1 MPGTRILTIVSDPR
15 EGSELATRLHHHG
28 QLCDLAANGLEAW
41 SQLAEHRPDLILV
54 DLETPDLG
62 ILLRRLRDEYMGV
75 TPPMV
80 ALSTGAPMGLDVAE
94 MLSAVVVRPV
104 DPAWLTALAGEIS
117 GGGHP
122 LNLIRLREML
132 RLSTLG
138 QELQRALE
146 NVVHRVRLVYGVNQV
161 VLVANASE
169 RQWVA
174 STSGTVPVSEW
185 PRIWQI
191 AARAVTASAPLITSG
206 EAGAQTQLAAPLLT
220 ANREVVGALCLFTGG
235 VQILDPEAYDAL
247 RDLASRIGAELA
259 WRSVHDRVARERD
272 RLRETAM
279 FDPLL
284 GIFSRTALD
293 QSLGAELARH
303 NRSRS
308 PLTLAVL
315 DVSALRVINDRHGHV
330 VGDAVLRHIA
340 LTCRDLVRA
349 HDIVGRVGGDEIAV
363 IMGDTEV
370 AEARSIISRVIQVIG
385 RRPFAAAEG
394 VEIEIDVRAGLAEKG
409 ARDDEAVRFLARATE
424 ATEQAKLEDQRV
436 AIAAGDERAP
446 SARPDVRFEPG
457 ATLAGVYQIVH
468 EISRGA
474 MGVVY
479 RAEDLGLSRPVA
491 IKMLRPDLVREE
503 GVVERFRQ
511 EAGTLASL
519 SNDNLV
525 RVYSFVEDA
534 DDVFFVMELV
544 EGVSLHSVINDF
556 ISRKRYLARE
566 RVATIIEQ
574 IASAL
579 DAMHDAG
586 VMHRD
591 VKPSN
596 VVLDRARDRAVLV
609 DVGLARRL
617 GSQSEAAGTPGYVA
631 PESFRG
637 GTETPATD
645 VYGLAATAYTLLVNR
660 APFGNAK
667 DVRVI
672 LRRQLEQP
680 PKPPSTL
687 REDVTAET
695 DSVLSRALSTD
706 PRDRYSTAGAFAR
719 ALSESFLGINPDFDM
734 PAVDVLPEYL
744 QNKPAGEK
752 QTAASTDTLTF
763 VPSRAPAP
771 SDPASAHSRGILF
784 RAAAKLLKADTG
796 EGIIAALG
804 DAELAEALSA
814 QTSPGAWVSAHL
826 FLRLLESVDLGGLDR
841 STFAFELGALGVQLG
856 FRRFYPSS
864 PESLAPHATLTASDV
879 LWRRYHTWSG
889 IDVEVVDEHEAMLG
903 LKASPVPFVCAYVR
917 GWLNQVVIESGGQDP
932 NIQHPSCVHR
942 GDSACTFVASWRV

>member
-1 MPGTRILTIVSDPR
+1 LS
-15 EGSELATRLHHHG
+15 SRLQQSG
-28 QLCDLAANGLEAW
+28 LVCDLAATGLEAW
-41 SQLAEHRPDLILV
+41 NRLAEHRPDLVLV
-54 DLETPDLG
+54 DLKSPDLE
-62 ILLRRLRDEYMGV
+62 ILMRRLRDEYMGV
-75 TPPMV
+75 TPPIV
-80 ALSTGAPMGLDVAE
+80 ALSTGESLSAGQSE

-104 DPAWLTALAGEIS
+104 DPAWLTSLASEVSS
-117 GGGHP
+117 GGQP

-138 QELQRALE
+138 QELQKALE

-161 VLVANASE
+161 LLVANASE
-169 RQWVA
+169 RQWLA
-174 STSGTVPVSEW
+174 TTSGQVPVSEW

-191 AARAVTASAPLITSG
+191 AARAVSAGAPLITTG
-206 EAGAQTQLAAPLLT
+206 ESGAQTQLAAPLLT
-220 ANREVVGALCLFTGG
+220 VNREVVGALCLVSGG
-235 VQILDPEAYDAL
+235 VQILDGEAHDAL
-247 RDLASRIGAELA
+247 HDLASRIGAELA
-259 WRSVHDRVARERD
+259 WRSVHDRITRERD
-272 RLRETAM
+272 KLRETAM
-279 FDPLL
+279 YDPLL
-284 GIFSRTALD
+284 GVFSRAALD
-293 QSLGAELARH
+293 QSLTAELARH
-303 NRSRS
+303 NRNRS
-308 PLTLAVL
+308 PLTLAV
-315 DVSALRVINDRHGHV
+315 VGVAAMREINDRHGHV
-330 VGDAVLRHIA
+330 VGDAVLRHVA
-340 LTCRDLVRA
+340 STTRDLVRA

-363 IMGDTEV
+363 IMGDTD
-370 AEARSIISRVIQVIG
+370 AGEARGVMARVIQVLG
-385 RRPFAAAEG
+385 KRPFRAPSG
-394 VEIEIDVRAGLAEKG
+394 VEVDIEVRAGLAEKSPG
-409 ARDDEAVRFLARATE
+409 DEDPAGFLGRATE
-424 ATEQAKLEDQRV
+424 AADHAKEMEQSVL
-436 AIAAGDERAP
+436 IAAGDELTH
-446 SARPDVRFEPG
+446 SAKREVRFEPG

-503 GVVERFRQ
+503 GVVARFRQ
-511 EAGTLASL
+511 EAGTLAAL

-544 EGVSLHSVINDF
+544 EGVSLHTVVNDF

-566 RVATIIEQ
+566 RVAAIIEQ

-680 PKPPSTL
+680 PKHPSTL
-687 REDVTAET
+687 RDDVTAET
-695 DSVLSRALSTD
+695 DSVLARALSTE
-706 PRDRYSTAGAFAR
+706 PRDRYSTAGEFAR
-719 ALSESFLGINPDFDM
+719 ALSESFSGINPDFDM
-734 PAVDVLPEYL
+734 PSVDLLPDYL
-744 QNKPAGEK
+744 MSKPDTEK
-752 QTAASTDTLTF
+752 QATSTDTLTF
-763 VPSRAPAP
+763 MPSMAPAP
-771 SDPASAHSRGILF
+771 SDPSAAHSRGILF
-784 RAAAKLLKADTG
+784 RAGAKLLKSEAGPTA
-796 EGIIAALG
+796 IAELG
-804 DAELAEALSA
+804 DADLSEALSA
-814 QTSPGAWVSAHL
+814 QTSPGAWVSAHV
-826 FLRLLESVDLGGLDR
+826 FLRLLESVDLVGIER
-841 STFAFELGALGVQLG
+841 STFAFELGALAVQLS

-864 PESLAPHATLTASDV
+864 PESLSPQGTLSATDV
-879 LWRRYHTWSG
+879 LWRRYNTWSG
-889 IDVEVVDEHEAMLG
+889 IDVEVADEREAMLA
-903 LKASPVPFVCAYVR
+903 LKASPVAFVCAFVR
-917 GWLNQVVIESGGQDP
+917 GWLTQVVIESAGEDP
-932 NIQHPSCVHR
+932 NVQHPSCVHR
-942 GDSACTFVASWRV
+942 GDPTCTFVVSWRV